1 MTERILSACTWELG
15 PSRQLSTTEADWK
28 YSLTKQ
34 DFWAG
39 TPAGGDLKTGKN
51 GQWAYKPATLGLSDP
66 MYVTGH
72 YETRTKDYICYYG
85 YCQFDDVSTPAN
97 LTTNDQY
104 SVARMLTDNTGSGPL
119 PTKFLELRARWTK
132 GTGGAANSVA
142 LQVTQ
147 GNTAT
152 GKKLSSY
159 YAVPTNWLYWAIRI
173 KPSDH
178 TGEFFIANGTPWTLA
193 SVGTFTMDTGTSYP
207 EAPPIPCTWFRGVGK
222 GSDAGLNVIDDDFI
236 VSEMDAGDTPVNHIQ
251 GILYQPDCNVENAW
265 TGDYRD
271 VDDENDST
279 VTGTDSLEIV
289 PTATGDR
296 ETFRF
301 KTEPAGT
308 VLGVRLSFEQ
318 ALDAPTHTLSAF
330 ILGAANRKEWA
341 NPAKGYTPSAF
352 PSVYRCFAGR
362 QLLQTP
368 EPTPVA
374 WTLAKFNDLRA
385 GLQAIDTINDCGEFY
400 AIAIGTGLTRPT
412 ATGASPG
419 TCTTGETVP
428 PAAVASMVIP
438 RRINT
443 LLRM

>member
-15 PSRQLSTTEADWK
+15 PCRQLSSAEADWL
-28 YSLTKQ
+28 YSFGKQ

-39 TPAGGDLKTGKN
+39 LPAGGSLQTGKN

-85 YCQFDDVSTPAN
+85 YCQFNDVTDPTK

-104 SVARMLTDNTGSGPL
+104 SVARMLTDNTGGGPL
-119 PTKFLELRARWTK
+119 PTTFLELRARWTK
-132 GTGGAANSVA
+132 GTPNSVA

-147 GNTAT
+147 GNNST

-207 EAPPIPCTWFRGVGK
+207 EAPPIPCTLFKGGGK

-236 VSEMDAGDTPVNHIQ
+236 VSEMDAGDAPVNHIQ

-301 KTEPAGT
+301 KTEPSGT
-308 VLGVRLSFEQ
+308 VMGVRLSFELAQ
-318 ALDAPTHTLSAF
+318 MGTTHTLSAF
-330 ILGAANRKEWA
+330 ILGAANRKEWT
-341 NPAKGYTPSAF
+341 NPAKGYTPSPF

-362 QLLQTP
+362 QLLETP

-385 GLQAIDTINDCGEFY
+385 GLQAINSSDDCGEFY